1 MDKEFILNEN
11 TKSLV
16 FVKDTEP
23 AQVYLNGTLVEGMS
37 AIKSNVQG
45 TTEVTYNSE
54 YKQNLMNM
62 SVEGNTFQ
70 QTYTGKNLIDVDKFA
85 ELILSYGA
93 TAELFEVDGRRCIYF
108 NNGQMHE
115 KDFTS
120 CCPNFKEK
128 TRYIFSFE
136 CRPNSIMPEEQ
147 QYDGALSVAFK
158 PSGTYTSK
166 KLSAKTT
173 TEFTRLYNINNANT
187 TITDIA
193 LSYGSSWGW
202 LIDLD
207 TVYLY
212 EYDGNDNP
220 EYEQYVGRIPY
231 PNVDCPQPIQNSS
244 NVEVELRGDNVL
256 ISPSDFADTIDLGNY
271 VKYDIST
278 QVYDINLVKFGTS
291 KSICHFDTPIPAGTK
306 YTLLADVV
314 NNDFEI
320 NYTLSLGLYKKDD
333 TGTAWAGSTLDL
345 STLSQSNKIIYKT
358 GVTTQPTTDIWL
370 FKNYS
375 ENSYVKNLKVRFLVY
390 FGEQTV
396 TEWQPYFEP
405 VTVQIPSEVTLADGT
420 VVPLRFARLGTV
432 NNNVAINKADTL
444 TIDKIANKVTYTQYL
459 DLFRP
464 QAPYVAGNY
473 NGSGGYGIRFSSTI
487 LQVGARQKGI
497 CTHGGRVGNYW
508 SSLDIWLGVGTRNVY
523 WLGIITYLGYNSDW
537 VDKANPT
544 TEEWEIA
551 KEKMENYLAEQEAN
565 GTPFEVLYE
574 LPTPIEYDLTDTELG
589 QQLLTLAKS
598 TQNQTNTITVNSTL
612 PISKLDVGYAIWGGR
627 DES

>member
-70 QTYTGKNLIDVDKFA
+70 QTYSGKNLIDVEKLA
-85 ELILSYGA
+85 ELIISYKGIYVG
-93 TAELFEVDGRRCIYF
+93 EIVEVEGRRCVRFY
-108 NNGQMHE
+108 NGTLHG
-115 KDFTS
+115 KDFTA
-120 CCPNFKEK
+120 CCPTFKAN

-136 CRPNSIMPEEQ
+136 ARPYSIMPEDS
-147 QYDGALSVAFK
+147 QYNGGLSMGFK
-158 PSGTYTSK
+158 PSGISPSK
-166 KLSAKTT
+166 QLNAKTT
-173 TEFTRLYNINNANT
+173 TEFTRIFNVNNANT
-187 TITDIA
+187 TVSDINI
-193 LSYGSSWGW
+193 SFGSVHYW

-207 TVYLY
+207 SVYLY
-212 EYDGNDNP
+212 EYDGNNNP
-220 EYEQYVGRIPY
+220 EYEPYVGRIPS

-405 VTVQIPSEVTLADGT
+405 VNVTIPLSLNKMGDKTDKLTFDKLNQEVVVNRQVWYRDLSNVAWAEMYNTGNNTYFNFKSTKYFSNRQAYCNRAIVNYGNLSNLDDLADGEFKVFFDVNT
-420 VVPLRFARLGTV
+420 VYLAFASSFDLRKDSNTNLSDV
-432 NNNVAINKADTL
+432 NKLLA
-444 TIDKIANKVTYTQYL
+444 
-459 DLFRP
+459 
-464 QAPYVAGNY
+464 
-473 NGSGGYGIRFSSTI
+473 
-487 LQVGARQKGI
+487 
-497 CTHGGRVGNYW
+497 
-508 SSLDIWLGVGTRNVY
+508 WLET
-523 WLGIITYLGYNSDW
+523 
-537 VDKANPT
+537 NPT
-544 TEEWEIA
+544 EIA
-551 KEKMENYLAEQEAN
+551 IPFMTGDSETETYKDEQW
-565 GTPFEVLYE
+565 VQ
-574 LPTPIEYDLTDTELG
+574 D
-589 QQLLTLAKS
+589 LLTFAKS
-598 TQNQTNTITVNSTL
+598 TQNATNTITVNSTL